1 MKKIFTPFLLT
12 LVLAAA
18 SGCASI
24 VSKTSYPIVV
34 STYPPGAS
42 VTIENRN
49 GEQVFKGSSPAAV
62 RLKSGGGYFK
72 GATYTI
78 RINKEGF
85 AEKMVQVTS
94 TVNGW
99 YFGNLLFGGLIGMLV
114 VDPATGAM
122 FKLQN
127 TTISETLQEQTA
139 FQQVPTLNIYTLE
152 TMPVSWRAYLVK
164 IN

>member
-24 VSKTSYPIVV
+24 VSKTNYPVV
-34 STYPPGAS
+34 VTTNPPGAS
-42 VTIENRN
+42 VTIENRD

-62 RLKSGGGYFK
+62 RLKSGGGFFK
-72 GATYTI
+72 GATYTV
-78 RINKEGF
+78 RISKEGY

-99 YFGNLLFGGLIGMLV
+99 YFGNLIFGGLVGMLV

-122 FKLQN
+122 FKLHN
-127 TTISETLQEQTA
+127 TTISETLQEKTA

-152 TMPVSWRAYLVK
+152 TIPASWRPHLVK